1 VPSCRAGVTWQQ
13 KGKILPLPGI
23 KKQSHSHSH
32 MLVIIKPSNLRKLK
46 YIFKPLLPYLSVKG
60 NNKCCCLLQ
69 DNVVQPLDPLQYDD
83 KMHYARFEFLV
94 ALLLRIPIFWDV
106 TICCWTSGS

>member
-1 VPSCRAGVTWQQ
+1 
-13 KGKILPLPGI
+13 
-23 KKQSHSHSH
+23 
-32 MLVIIKPSNLRKLK
+32 
-46 YIFKPLLPYLSVKG
+46 
-60 NNKCCCLLQ
+60 
-69 DNVVQPLDPLQYDD
+69 VQPLDPLQYDD